1 MSLVPPTR
9 HGAWRSVFRV
19 VTCVLAF
26 LLVPLVVGFA
36 NFGSKLA
43 AATPPAGHLA
53 YSGPIHAPTY
63 DPSKRIAVF
72 VSGSE
77 GAEITDTLPN
87 FEILARSGAFN
98 VYIVAPERNVVPFNN
113 SGPSGDSGLD
123 FIPSFSFAE
132 YDATI
137 GKDPDVIA
145 IPAQSGSRDAVLG
158 WIRAHT
164 GPQTTLLGICV
175 GSAVL
180 ADTGLLDGHAA
191 TQNTQRFDGV
201 AASHPAIRLVRD
213 VRYVDDGPVV
223 TSTSVA
229 AGIDATLHVVAR
241 LVGRQTADD
250 VARQL
255 GYTHTGYLDDT
266 RFVWPTMSEWF
277 IPVGV
282 NAAFE
287 WPQEKRGVLLSDGVS
302 EFALAAS
309 LDAPTASL
317 AATAKL
323 FAPERAPIVSRDGLV
338 LLPRYDYGRVPALD
352 RVVVPGGDA
361 TSARQQAIATWNQLH
376 PDRPVD
382 EIHRDVG
389 PGGSAFDLTIR
400 DLARRHNGM
409 VAAAIAEAN
418 YIPTGPLSDAA
429 WPIEP
434 IAAPLL
440 LGLLGVGLVLAVGQ
454 VQLRRP
460 ASARSYALSHGQ
472 AS

>member
-1 MSLVPPTR
+1 MSLAPHSR
-9 HGAWRSVFRV
+9 HGTWCSVFRV

-26 LLVPLVVGFA
+26 LLVPLVVGFT
-36 NFGSKLA
+36 NFGAKIA
-43 AATPPAGHLA
+43 AATPPAGHLD
-53 YSGPIHAPTY
+53 YSGPIPAPTY
-63 DPSKRIAVF
+63 DPSKRVAVF

-77 GAEITDTLPN
+77 SVEITDTLPN
-87 FEILARSGAFN
+87 FEVLARSGAFN
-98 VYIVAPERNVVPFNN
+98 VYIVAPERKVLSFMN
-113 SGPSGDSGLD
+113 SGPSLDSGLD

-137 GKDPDVIA
+137 GRDPDVIA
-145 IPAQSGSRDAVLG
+145 IPAQSGSRDAVIG
-158 WIRAHT
+158 WIRAHA
-164 GPQTTLLGICV
+164 GPRTTLLGICV
-175 GSAVL
+175 GSQVL

-191 TQNTQRFDGV
+191 TQNTQRFDAV

-213 VRYVDDGPVV
+213 VRYVDDGSVV

-229 AGIDATLHVVAR
+229 AGIDATLHTVAR
-241 LVGRQTADD
+241 LVGRQTAED

-255 GYTHTGYLDDT
+255 GYTHTGYLDDP

-287 WPQEKRGVLLSDGVS
+287 WPQEKLGVLLSNGVS

-317 AATAKL
+317 AANAKL
-323 FAPERAPIVSRDGLV
+323 FAPERAPIRSRDGLV
-338 LLPRYDYGRVPALD
+338 LLPRYDFSSVPALD
-352 RVVVPGGDA
+352 RVIVPGGEPTD
-361 TSARQQAIATWNQLH
+361 ARQQAIATWNQLH

-389 PGGSAFDLTIR
+389 PGGSAFDLTVR

-418 YIPTGPLSDAA
+418 YIPTGQLSDAT
-429 WPIEP
+429 WPIES

-440 LGLLGVGLVLAVGQ
+440 LGLLGVGLVLVVGR
-454 VQLRRP
+454 VQLRHP
-460 ASARSYALSHGQ
+460 APARSYALS
-472 AS
+472 

>member
-1 MSLVPPTR
+1 
-9 HGAWRSVFRV
+9 V

-36 NFGSKLA
+36 NFGVKMAGAAPLA
-43 AATPPAGHLA
+43 DHSA
-53 YSGPIHAPTY
+53 YSGPIPAPTY
-63 DPSKRIAVF
+63 DPTKRVAVF
-72 VSGSE
+72 VVGSE
-77 GAEITDTLPN
+77 SAEITDTLPN

-98 VYIVAPERNVVPFNN
+98 VYIVAPERTVLRFMN
-113 SGPSGDSGLD
+113 SGPSLDSGLD
-123 FIPSFSFAE
+123 FIPHYSFAE

-137 GKDPDVIA
+137 GKDPDLIA
-145 IPAQSGSRDAVLG
+145 IPALSGSRDAVIT
-158 WIRAHT
+158 WVRAHA
-164 GPQTTLLGICV
+164 GPHTTLLGICV
-175 GSAVL
+175 GSAIL

-213 VRYVDDGPVV
+213 VRYVDDGPVI

-229 AGIDATLHVVAR
+229 AGIDATLHTVAR
-241 LVGRQTADD
+241 LVGRQTAQN

-255 GYTHTGYLDDT
+255 GYAHTGYLDDP
-266 RFVWPTMSEWF
+266 RFAWPTMSEWF

-282 NAAFE
+282 NAAYE
-287 WPQEKRGVLLSDGVS
+287 WPQEKLGVLLSDGVS

-309 LDAPTASL
+309 LDAYTASL
-317 AATAKL
+317 AANAKL
-323 FAPERAPIVSRDGLV
+323 FAPERAPIRSRDGLV
-338 LLPRYDYGRVPALD
+338 LLPRYDFSSIPAVD
-352 RVVVPGGDA
+352 RVIVPGGEPTA
-361 TSARQQAIATWNQLH
+361 ARQQAIATWNQLH
-376 PDRPVD
+376 PDRSVE

-389 PGGSAFDLTIR
+389 PGGSAFDLTVR

-418 YIPTGPLSDAA
+418 YISTSTSQLSGAT

-440 LGLLGVGLVLAVGQ
+440 LGLLGVGLVLSIGRVR
-454 VQLRRP
+454 LRRP
-460 ASARSYALSHGQ
+460 TFDRSYALSRSQ